1 MVHLFTDEIN
11 KVFEKNIFWSANRKN
26 LSSFNRKDYHKPEE
40 EDLAKAV
47 RKTMSDQLGEPVRG
61 PVSIITHLRTFG
73 YCFNPVSF
81 YYCWD
86 EDKNK
91 NPYPYG

>member
-1 MVHLFTDEIN
+1 
-11 KVFEKNIFWSANRKN
+11 
-26 LSSFNRKDYHKPEE
+26 
-40 EDLAKAV
+40 
-47 RKTMSDQLGEPVRG
+47 MSDQLGEPVRG

-86 EDKNK
+86 EDKKTPHTLMAEITNTPWHERYAK
-91 NPYPYG
+91 CFKLDQLKDQTTTHEFKKEFHEILF